1 MHAKLTIAAA
11 LLLHAVHAQ
20 PITVTLVDKAA
31 AAPVRNRPVAFV
43 QEIRCVR
50 APCPP
55 LPAGAGKT
63 GPNGELTIPDK
74 IRRNATHL
82 SVPGYRPVPLPAKS
96 GKLELLPAT

>member
-1 MHAKLTIAAA
+1 MHAKWTIAAA
-11 LLLHAVHAQ
+11 LLLQAVHAQ

-31 AAPVRNRPVAFV
+31 APLRNRPVAFL

-82 SVPGYRPVPLPAKS
+82 SVPGYRPAALPAKS
-96 GKLELLPAT
+96 GRLELLPAT